1 METNELS
8 FVSNPGV
15 ILDRILTVFAHQGRD
30 AAKAKSHHLLVV
42 DDGELQGVVSD
53 RDLLRALN
61 PSIDSVVEAP
71 RDVATLTNRV
81 HQIMSRK
88 PITLQP
94 GADVSDAISVF
105 LSRPI
110 LCIPIVDYG
119 FRPIGIVSWRD
130 IPRSWPGAAPTPQL
144 AAE

>member
-1 METNELS
+1 MKVDEIMTRQVVTIGYGDTLA
-8 FVSNPGV
+8 
-15 ILDRILTVFAHQGRD
+15 TVKEIFD
-30 AAKAKSHHLLVV
+30 KAKFHHLLVV

-53 RDLLRALN
+53 RDLLRALS

-71 RDVATLTNRV
+71 RDVATLTKRV

-110 LCIPIVDYG
+110 SCIPIVDYG